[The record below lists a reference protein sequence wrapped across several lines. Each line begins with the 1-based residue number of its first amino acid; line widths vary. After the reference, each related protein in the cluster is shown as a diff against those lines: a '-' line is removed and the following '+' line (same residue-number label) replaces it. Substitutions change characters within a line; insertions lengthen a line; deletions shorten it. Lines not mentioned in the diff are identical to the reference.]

1 MSKVNKNKP
10 KEKDSCDTNK
20 ITKYY
25 FDLTK
30 ENSEKYGERTIV
42 LLQVGAFF
50 EVYALKDEYG
60 NITESQIE
68 EFCNICQLN
77 IADKKL
83 SYGSKQVLMAGFRDY
98 VLDKNLQKITDN
110 GYTAVV
116 YVQEKDDKNIKRV
129 LHGIYSAGT
138 YISCETDSLPQL
150 TVDTP

>member
-1 MSKVNKNKP
+1 MSKTTKDKT

-68 EFCNICQLN
+68 DFCNICQLN
-77 IADKKL
+77 IDF
-83 SYGSKQVLMAGFRDY
+83 V
-98 VLDKNLQKITDN
+98 
-110 GYTAVV
+110 
-116 YVQEKDDKNIKRV
+116 EK
-129 LHGIYSAGT
+129 
-138 YISCETDSLPQL
+138 
-150 TVDTP
+150 